1 MCLVHLATQAVLWVI
16 NIFWISGPQCNRLLL
31 AKPRGESSSQHVAEC
46 WRPGPLVPD
55 LLWEFSRPLVFCNLR
70 ESTLTSLTRGQVLH
84 QSGRAACCQ
93 GCRKYGTFLQFLETF
108 SGSVMT
114 VAFSHQFTFLHLNIC
129 DGGGRVS
136 FSQKVVSENIAIQR
150 AQFLL
155 KTSFFMVL
163 YRFGWAPGHRICT
176 LNVILRLKKGPLD
189 LQTTPLR
196 DTGLPTCVQYRAQLL
211 PCSVKTVF
219 QLYRTLS

>member
-1 MCLVHLATQAVLWVI
+1 
-16 NIFWISGPQCNRLLL
+16 
-31 AKPRGESSSQHVAEC
+31 
-46 WRPGPLVPD
+46 
-55 LLWEFSRPLVFCNLR
+55 
-70 ESTLTSLTRGQVLH
+70 
-84 QSGRAACCQ
+84 
-93 GCRKYGTFLQFLETF
+93 
-108 SGSVMT
+108 MT

-219 QLYRTLS
+219 QLYRTLSWKFIKTYPVLKKTPRSWPVTCVPLVGHSKWVTVSTAALGGNMCSPTLGDVEGTSKGSV